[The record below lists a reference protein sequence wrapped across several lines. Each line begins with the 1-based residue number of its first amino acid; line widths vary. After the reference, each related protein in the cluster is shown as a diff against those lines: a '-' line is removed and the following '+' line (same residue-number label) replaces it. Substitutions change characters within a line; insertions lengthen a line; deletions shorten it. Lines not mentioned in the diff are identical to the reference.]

1 LKNTK
6 TVAKKTTKKPYVIIR
21 TYSAGVH
28 IGYLESRKGQ
38 EVKLSKSRRVWYW
51 KGAASL
57 SQMAVDGIQQSGMN
71 ECKFS
76 VVVPEIELTQAI
88 EVIKCTPTA
97 IKNLQGVP
105 VWKM

>member
-1 LKNTK
+1 MATK
-6 TVAKKTTKKPYVIIR
+6 TVSKAKKPFVIIR

-57 SQMAVDGIQQSGMN
+57 SQMAVDGIHTSGIS

-88 EVIKCTPTA
+88 EVIKCTPNA

-105 VWKM
+105 VWKI

>member
-1 LKNTK
+1 MKK
-6 TVAKKTTKKPYVIIR
+6 QICVAKKTTKKSYVIIR

-28 IGYLESRKGQ
+28 IGYLESRNGQ

-57 SQMAVDGIQQSGMN
+57 SQMAVDGIHHSGLN

-88 EVIKCTPTA
+88 EVIKCTSVAT
-97 IKNLQGVP
+97 KNLQGVP